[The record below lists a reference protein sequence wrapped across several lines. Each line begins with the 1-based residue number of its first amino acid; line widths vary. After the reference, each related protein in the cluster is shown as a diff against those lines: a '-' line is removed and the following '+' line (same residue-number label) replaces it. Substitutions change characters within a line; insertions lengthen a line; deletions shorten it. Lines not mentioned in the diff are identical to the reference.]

1 MALTSSLANEELIKV
16 ELLSKPWAAFFDS
29 AVTGTVSLADHRA
42 SFSFPLSP
50 MDKGLIMFS
59 PRVKEGEEQPLP
71 LQVAVSFR
79 VNEKPKRIVALRS
92 ATETP
97 KLDDP
102 EFDRLTVPWANDPHQ
117 GHYLRETLDFTWD
130 AEKKLVTV
138 ILDVGIRQ
146 LVWE

>member
-1 MALTSSLANEELIKV
+1 
-16 ELLSKPWAAFFDS
+16 
-29 AVTGTVSLADHRA
+29 
-42 SFSFPLSP
+42 
-50 MDKGLIMFS
+50 
-59 PRVKEGEEQPLP
+59 
-71 LQVAVSFR
+71 
-79 VNEKPKRIVALRS
+79 VNEKPERIVALRS

-102 EFDRLTVPWANDPHQ
+102 EFDRMTSGWENDPHQ
-117 GHYLRETLDFTWD
+117 GHYLREPLAFTWD